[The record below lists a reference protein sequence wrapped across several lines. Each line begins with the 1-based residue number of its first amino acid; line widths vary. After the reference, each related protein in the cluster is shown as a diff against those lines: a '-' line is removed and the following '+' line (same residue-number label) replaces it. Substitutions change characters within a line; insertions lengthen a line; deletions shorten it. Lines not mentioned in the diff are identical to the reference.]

1 MVSVMLSQ
9 PHPKQKR
16 KKERNSDYD
25 CSNWVVLQLYAI
37 NEKGNFISI
46 DSR

>member
-9 PHPKQKR
+9 PHPKKKR

-25 CSNWVVLQLYAI
+25 CSNWVVLQYYSCMLLMK
-37 NEKGNFISI
+37 KGIS
-46 DSR
+46 